1 MDLCRGPTTGCKM
14 ALSEWCDAAPGGGG
28 ATYGLGLKETN
39 PGVATIY
46 FVKPSNEA
54 VHAEYFSITPKGVY
68 FRRTVRPPPPTPLL
82 LNCK

>member
-1 MDLCRGPTTGCKM
+1 MDLCRGPTTGCTM

-68 FRRTVRPPPPTPLL
+68 FRRTVRPPPQPP
-82 LNCK
+82 CC